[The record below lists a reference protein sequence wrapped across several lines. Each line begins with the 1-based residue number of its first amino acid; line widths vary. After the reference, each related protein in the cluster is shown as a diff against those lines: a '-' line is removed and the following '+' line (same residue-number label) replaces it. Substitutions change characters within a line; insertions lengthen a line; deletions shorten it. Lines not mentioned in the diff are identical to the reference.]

1 MLSRQ
6 VGLTRKIDYYKFYN
20 SLTGKKDPAVE
31 KEIGARALAELTK
44 PLPPLNP
51 TAANP
56 ARSRNLAAEYR
67 ATVMQSVIKNKLA
80 SPTFYDELLAK
91 EPDADVLKSM
101 ALQAKNY
108 TNQNRIRT
116 LLAIVRSAN
125 ANEGVEVAAWNE
137 IKAMRLDPPSQERVS
152 EDFIQAREAR
162 PAGRSTAGAQAP
174 SNLPEDRR
182 PPQRPRNIFEQLF
195 GG

>member
-1 MLSRQ
+1 MAGRITSLLDPSRIVLHVQ
-6 VGLTRKIDYYKFYN
+6 
-20 SLTGKKDPAVE
+20 
-31 KEIGARALAELTK
+31 GAKR
-44 PLPPLNP
+44 
-51 TAANP
+51 TAALNEI
-56 ARSRNLAAEYR
+56 ARRLDGHPDVANFAG
-67 ATVMQSVIKNKLA
+67 
-80 SPTFYDELLAK
+80 FYDELLAK